1 MLKRLLSPLR
11 HPPQSVLPTNHA
23 PGAQAPPSQAQKPPR
38 PPPPYFAAS
47 AAGLPSLIHRLSQPL
62 TALRGSL
69 ELGLLIE
76 GNAADYRLALEEGL
90 AQADHLVHLVNWL
103 RDMVEAG
110 ESGEADERAQLG
122 YLVKTAREELEPL
135 AATRGVTLILESHT
149 DSNVRGSAKWLRH
162 AVYRVVHRALERSPD
177 RGTVH
182 ISLSKRDS
190 EPCLRVSDQGP
201 AARPGELDHLARA
214 SSLGQLFA
222 DASKRGTLDWAMAK
236 LIFEAQG
243 GLARVECEPGQ
254 GCCFVACLL
263 DS

>member
-1 MLKRLLSPLR
+1 MLKRLFSPLR
-11 HPPQSVLPTNHA
+11 HPTQSVLTADHA
-23 PGAQAPPSQAQKPPR
+23 PESQTPPSQTQNPPHPR
-38 PPPPYFAAS
+38 QPYFAAS

-69 ELGLLIE
+69 ELGLLTE
-76 GNAADYRLALEEGL
+76 GNAADYRLALEEAL
-90 AQADHLVHLVNWL
+90 AQADHLVHLINWL

-110 ESGEADERAQLG
+110 ESGEADERAPLG
-122 YLVKTAREELEPL
+122 DLVKAAREELEPL
-135 AATRGVTLILESHT
+135 AATRGVTLLLESHP

-162 AVYRVVHRALERSPD
+162 AVYRTVHRALERSPD
-177 RGTVH
+177 RGTVQ
-182 ISLSKRDS
+182 ISLSKLDR
-190 EPCLRVSDQGP
+190 EACLRVSDQGP

-254 GCCFVACLL
+254 GCCFVARLL